1 MEVSFNA
8 ETRKLTI
15 VLDTTDPTPSKAKQA
30 TGKGLDM
37 VASTGGFILTGTRI
51 NGKALRVAVNAG
63 I

>member
-15 VLDTTDPTPSKAKQA
+15 VLDTTEPTPSKAKA
-30 TGKGLDM
+30 LTGKGLDM
-37 VASTGGFILTGTRI
+37 VASTGGFILTGIRI

-63 I
+63 L